1 MTINKQALMSLEK
14 GFEDIFENDANEIS
28 DALLSNDEYKYGS
41 IVNTALLDEGYPEE
55 ASYRTVGTSLEITS
69 KISYEDWANQFIED
83 NDINDSEEADTFANN
98 EAELVYYIL
107 DNLDNTNIDVEFLD
121 SIEDYM
127 DSEPPFD
134 LFEDYFEREYDEVYF
149 KNFLEN
155 NIMLLIAHAD
165 YRDDYLD
172 AKREQ
177 IEHEDIDDDD
187 ITVGIV
193 QLNLQ
198 TDTAEILYNHY
209 NEYSVS
215 EYMGSDQM
223 YDDIVMH
230 GLIDPEYELEYI
242 LPEGDDDPDEL

>member
-1 MTINKQALMSLEK
+1 MAISKQALMSLEK
-14 GFEDIFENDANEIS
+14 GFEGVFENDANELDS
-28 DALLSNDEYKYGS
+28 ALLSNDEHTYGS

-69 KISYEDWANQFIED
+69 KISYEDWANRFIED
-83 NDINDSEEADTFANN
+83 NDIDDSEEADTFTNN

-107 DNLDNTNIDVEFLD
+107 DNLDNTNIEVEFID

-127 DSEPPFD
+127 DSNPSYDF
-134 LFEDYFEREYDEVYF
+134 FENFFEKEYDEVYF
-149 KNFLEN
+149 KDFLEN
-155 NIMLLIAHAD
+155 NTMFLIEHAD
-165 YRDDYLD
+165 YRDGYLD

-177 IEHEDIDDDD
+177 IDNDDVDDDD

-198 TDTAEILYNHY
+198 VDTAEILYNHY

-215 EYMGSDQM
+215 DYMGSDVM

-230 GLIDPEYELEYI
+230 GLIDPEFELEYD
-242 LPEGDDDPDEL
+242 LPEENDDPDEL

>member
-1 MTINKQALMSLEK
+1 K

-69 KISYEDWANQFIED
+69 KISYEDWANRFIED
-83 NDINDSEEADTFANN
+83 NDINDSEEVDTFANN
-98 EAELVYYIL
+98 ETELVYYIL
-107 DNLDNTNIDVEFLD
+107 DNLDNTNIEVEFID

-127 DSEPPFD
+127 DSNPSYDF
-134 LFEDYFEREYDEVYF
+134 FENFFEKEYDEVYF
-149 KNFLEN
+149 KQLLEHN
-155 NIMLLIAHAD
+155 MSILLT
-165 YRDDYLD
+165 RDDYFSAYQD

-177 IEHEDIDDDD
+177 IDNDDVDDDD

-198 TDTAEILYNHY
+198 TDTA
-209 NEYSVS
+209 
-215 EYMGSDQM
+215 
-223 YDDIVMH
+223 
-230 GLIDPEYELEYI
+230 
-242 LPEGDDDPDEL
+242 

>member
-1 MTINKQALMSLEK
+1 MAISKQVLMNLEK
-14 GFEDIFENDANEIS
+14 GFEGVFES
-28 DALLSNDEYKYGS
+28 DTIQIGQSLLYNDEHTYGG

-55 ASYRTVGTSLEITS
+55 ASYTTVGASLEITS
-69 KISYEDWANQFIED
+69 KISYEDWANQFIAD
-83 NDINDSEEADTFANN
+83 NDIDDSEEADTFANN
-98 EAELVYYIL
+98 EGELVLYIL

-127 DSEPPFD
+127 DSNPSYDF
-134 LFEDYFEREYDEVYF
+134 FEDFFEKEYDEVYF
-149 KNFLEN
+149 KDFLEN
-155 NIMLLIAHAD
+155 NIMILIAHAD
-165 YRDDYLD
+165 YRDGYLD

-177 IEHEDIDDDD
+177 IDNDDVDDDD

-198 TDTAEILYNHY
+198 VDTAEILYNHY

-215 EYMGSDQM
+215 DYMGSDVM

-230 GLIDPEYELEYI
+230 GLIDPEFELEYD
-242 LPEGDDDPDEL
+242 LPEENDDPDEL

>member
-1 MTINKQALMSLEK
+1 MAISKQALMSLEK
-14 GFEDIFENDANEIS
+14 GFEGIFGNGGNELDS
-28 DALLSNDEYKYGS
+28 ALLSNDEYTYES
-41 IVNTALLDEGYPEE
+41 IANTALLDEGYPEE

-83 NDINDSEEADTFANN
+83 SDIDDSEEVDTFANN

-107 DNLDNTNIDVEFLD
+107 DNLDNTNIDVEFID

-127 DSEPPFD
+127 DSEPSYDF
-134 LFEDYFEREYDEVYF
+134 FEDFFEKEYDEVYF
-149 KNFLEN
+149 KQLLEHN
-155 NIMLLIAHAD
+155 MSILLI
-165 YRDDYLD
+165 RDDYFSAYQD

-177 IEHEDIDDDD
+177 IDNDDVDDDD

-198 TDTAEILYNHY
+198 VDTAEILYNHY

-215 EYMGSDQM
+215 DYMGSDVM

-230 GLIDPEYELEYI
+230 GLIDPEFELEYD
-242 LPEGDDDPDEL
+242 LPEENDDPDEL